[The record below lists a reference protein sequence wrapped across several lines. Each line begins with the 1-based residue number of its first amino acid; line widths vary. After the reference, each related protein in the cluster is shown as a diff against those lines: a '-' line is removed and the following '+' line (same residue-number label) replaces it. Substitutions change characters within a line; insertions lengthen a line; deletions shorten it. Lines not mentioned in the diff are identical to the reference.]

1 MIPITSC
8 RPGMEEALKPVVV
21 RGGSDDSPSRGKYF
35 LLDLAFRSENA
46 HHHMCSELKTKNS
59 HFLRA

>member
-21 RGGSDDSPSRGKYF
+21 RGGCDDSPSRGKYF
-35 LLDLAFRSENA
+35 LTLLAFRSENA
-46 HHHMCSELKTKNS
+46 HHHVFRIEN
-59 HFLRA
+59 